1 MDFGQSL
8 FEVDTQSATVP
19 VEVEDKP
26 KRGRPKKKPV
36 EEGPSV
42 RNRSPLNSDMTYL
55 ETYNAPAQM
64 MAGVIAQIDDLGNKI
79 TADLNSVRSSRT
91 LKINI
96 SISLTYLAL

>member
-1 MDFGQSL
+1 
-8 FEVDTQSATVP
+8 
-19 VEVEDKP
+19 
-26 KRGRPKKKPV
+26 
-36 EEGPSV
+36 
-42 RNRSPLNSDMTYL
+42 
-55 ETYNAPAQM
+55 